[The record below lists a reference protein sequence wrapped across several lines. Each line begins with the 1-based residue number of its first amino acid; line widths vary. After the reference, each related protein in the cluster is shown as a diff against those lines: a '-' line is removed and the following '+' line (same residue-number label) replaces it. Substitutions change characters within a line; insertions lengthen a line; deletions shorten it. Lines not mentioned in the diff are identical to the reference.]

1 MNQDEIWAALET
13 ERRGLADL
21 LGSLSADEW
30 ERPSL
35 CGGWRVRDVAAHL
48 ALATRVS
55 VPKALAEFVRARGD
69 FNRMVRDSAVRYAAG
84 LSPDE
89 IAGQVRES
97 ATSRRRAPTTKP
109 LDPLFDALVHG
120 QDIAVPLGV
129 ERVMPLEPARAC
141 ATHIWERGF
150 PFYPQRRLRGL
161 RLAAT
166 DVDWVVGEGDL
177 VEGPIQALLLLMS
190 GRPAALPSVGG
201 AGAAALAARLPS
213 PAVRE

>member
-1 MNQDEIWAALET
+1 MDQEEIWAALEA

-21 LGSLSADEW
+21 LDSLPVAAW

-35 CGGWRVRDVAAHL
+35 CEGWRVRDVAAHL
-48 ALATRVS
+48 AIATRVTL
-55 VPKALAEFVRARGD
+55 PWALAEFVRARGD

-84 LSPDE
+84 RPIGE

-129 ERVMPLEPARAC
+129 ERAMPLDAARAC
-141 ATHIWERGF
+141 ATHCWERGF

-161 RLAAT
+161 RLVAT
-166 DVDWVVGEGDL
+166 DVDWAVGDGDV
-177 VEGPIQALLLLMS
+177 VEGPIQALLLLLS
-190 GRPAALPSVGG
+190 GRPAALPSLGG
-201 AGAAALAARLPS
+201 AGAAALVTRMA
-213 PAVRE
+213 